1 VNALAKSNDH
11 SRRVAE
17 AKVTELEKTIAAM
30 QGKIA
35 RLYATLKVRLSLLTH
50 ENATLKE
57 SLDSLRQGREDALNE
72 LSQVRKE
79 YEELKNLFNHENFQL
94 ALERE
99 LRTRSEQN
107 EREERNERNA
117 LSAQMMDLTKKNAH
131 METQQKD
138 LNDILEAKWRKILEL
153 EECKFRTK
161 ETELKVAQEELCILQ
176 GKLDEVKRSLQTTFD
191 VTNPLSTSSISNQND
206 DGVDLYGD
214 GSLFADFDPDEF
226 VARHRMMRQQSL
238 MTHRKADSQSYD
250 ELPENQDKFGRKL
263 DLSPVISYDTPSSV
277 TEKRQGSLK

>member
-1 VNALAKSNDH
+1 MNALAKSNDH